1 MAPDISPARQGLHR
15 HIVRIRPFNSGVC
28 RRHVRGIQHCFGVSY
43 VQSLKGFEARFGVA
57 SVIFYKHFIGDY
69 QRKTAH
75 LSLAEHGAYRLMMDH
90 AYATGN
96 PLPADRKA
104 LYRLV
109 RADSAIERKA
119 VDSVVEQF
127 WTETEGGLVNARTTE
142 EIGKS
147 EPKISASRENGKLGG
162 RPRKGSNNG

>member
-1 MAPDISPARQGLHR
+1 M
-15 HIVRIRPFNSGVC
+15 
-28 RRHVRGIQHCFGVSY
+28 
-43 VQSLKGFEARFGVA
+43 
-57 SVIFYKHFIGDY
+57 IFYKHFIGDY

-96 PLPADRKA
+96 PLPSDRKA

-109 RADSAIERKA
+109 RANSSIERKA

-127 WTETEGGLVNARTTE
+127 WTETEGGLVNVRTTE
-142 EIGKS
+142 EIGKAS
-147 EPKISASRENGKLGG
+147 PKIKASRENGKLGG
-162 RPRKGSNNG
+162 RPRKKVNHE

>member
-1 MAPDISPARQGLHR
+1 
-15 HIVRIRPFNSGVC
+15 
-28 RRHVRGIQHCFGVSY
+28 
-43 VQSLKGFEARFGVA
+43 
-57 SVIFYKHFIGDY
+57 VIFYKHFIGDY

-75 LSLAEHGAYRLMMDH
+75 LSLAEHGAYRLMMDQ
-90 AYATGN
+90 AYATGK

-127 WTETEGGLVNARTTE
+127 WTETADGLINARTAE
-142 EIGKS
+142 EIDKAT
-147 EPKISASRENGKLGG
+147 PKIAASRENGKLGG
-162 RPRKGSNNG
+162 RPRKKVDHE